1 MSKFVDR
8 LSITD
13 ESGDVKKEININFGD
28 PLAREQSQ
36 KAMQTSEQ
44 AKQIAQEAKDA
55 VPGQVSQQVEEATR
69 ELSGQITEA
78 TQELSGQITE
88 AKQTANEA
96 KQIAQNTYVKD
107 GVVQWTDNELLNQH
121 ILSCGYN
128 NASGHLANTS
138 SNIVGVSYTIK
149 RLKVVSNSFETII
162 FKCESLG
169 IAQYLRNGYNE
180 VRISSNEIIY
190 IVLND
195 SLVVGT
201 YSFYFNADVLYP
213 FNPQLGMWS
222 LADNQLVMLEALER
236 EQRLKDL
243 ALSNVL
249 IEKIY
254 NDNTINFQGIATSGK
269 LVSVTTPLSDNT
281 EEIRYGNISN
291 IYLMNCSSL
300 TSFKNIFIAW
310 NGYNRILKSVSGLF
324 GYDHLTGDAFQQ
336 MFYRCIDLESV
347 EFIPN
352 KEPISVTNISSMFA
366 DDAELK
372 YINLDALSFGS
383 VELAAYIFTGTKN
396 LKRVRLPELPGVKN
410 IEGMFHVC
418 YYIEEI
424 DMNNVDCSSVTKT
437 LYFANNCTALKAF
450 SGLID
455 IKKSYQLSE
464 SSVLSYDSALNC
476 IDGLHDLTEE
486 GTVTDY
492 TAQTLTFHPNVTAQL
507 DDEDIAMATAK
518 GWNIA

>member
-1 MSKFVDR
+1 MSKFVDQM
-8 LSITD
+8 SITD
-13 ESGDVKKEININFGD
+13 ESGNIKKEININFGD

-44 AKQIAQEAKDA
+44 AKQTANEAKQIAQEAKDA
-55 VPGQVSQQVEEATR
+55 VPGEVSQQVE
-69 ELSGQITEA
+69 EA
-78 TQELSGQITE
+78 TQELSGQISE

-96 KQIAQNTYVKD
+96 KEAAQNTYVKD
-107 GVVQWTDNELLNQH
+107 GVVQWTDNELLNRH

-128 NASGHLANTS
+128 NVSGHLANTS

-254 NDNTINFQGIATSGK
+254 NDNTINFQGITTSGK

-281 EEIRYGNISN
+281 EEIRLGNISN

-300 TSFKNIFIAW
+300 TSFKNIFVAW
-310 NGYNRILKSVSGLF
+310 SGYNRILKSVSGLF

-336 MFYRCIDLESV
+336 MFCRCIDLESV

-372 YINLDALSFGS
+372 YINLDALSFDS

-396 LKRVRLPELPGVKN
+396 LKRVRLPKLPGVKN
-410 IEGMFHVC
+410 IEGMFHMC

-437 LYFANNCTALKAF
+437 SYFANNCTALKIF

-492 TAQTLTFHPNVTAQL
+492 TAQTLKFHPNVTAQL
-507 DDEDIAMATAK
+507 DEEDIAMATAK